1 MWVLKKV
8 LLQMEFDVV
17 SIYYVNMI
25 YVFIEISEEVEEV
38 SL

>member
-25 YVFIEISEEVEEV
+25 YVFIEISEEV
-38 SL
+38 